1 MIYLGK
7 FIKEVEKKTINNYI
21 NNYLDAT
28 NEYAKY
34 LTGSPS
40 FSTYYSINL
49 ESSTKDLGLE
59 NVTDI
64 IGNES
69 PIKYNK
75 IDNFPLYIESEMTF
89 SQLYEEDSGY
99 NAEFEGTAVVLAGT
113 IIPQTDDV
121 FIIDYL
127 EKRFLFRVTQVETSN
142 TTMRTFYRITF
153 VLSAFDYLVK
163 HKEAPN
169 LGEIMNKVL
178 ERIEEDNRDKLEGIF
193 RSIDFNNKNKLGDT
207 KERNTI
213 LKNLIEDFS
222 DTRLDLRPSM
232 LEGNDVIGDA
242 YEYLISHFASDAGKK
257 GGEFYTPSEVSTL
270 LAKLVEPKEGEMIY
284 DPTCGSGS
292 LLIKASKE
300 IGSKNFRLYGQ
311 EKNGQTQALCKMNM
325 FLHEINDAVI
335 EWGDTIRNPLHL
347 QDNLL
352 KTFDVVVANP
362 PFSLDKWGADFA
374 ENDPFMR
381 FNHYEVPPKSKGDYA
396 FVIHMIKSLNEHGR
410 MGVVLPH
417 GVLFRGASEGKIR
430 QKLIEQNLLDA
441 IIGLPANLFFGTGI
455 PAVILIL
462 KKNRTNKDVLFI
474 DSSNEDVEK
483 GKNQN
488 ILTTENINKIV
499 ETYKNRSEIEKYSHV
514 ATLEEIQEN
523 DYNLNIPRY
532 VDTFEEEKPVDI
544 EATKINIS
552 KIENELVTIK
562 TQMSAY
568 LKELGL

>member
-1 MIYLGK
+1 MQK
-7 FIKEVEKKTINNYI
+7 TTQSTINNVVWKACDTFRGTMDGSDYKD
-21 NNYLDAT
+21 YVLT
-28 NEYAKY
+28 MLFVKY
-34 LTGSPS
+34 LSD
-40 FSTYYSINL
+40 FYKEKL
-49 ESSTKDLGLE
+49 EQLQAEYGDK
-59 NVTDI
+59 TDR
-64 IGNES
+64 
-69 PIKYNK
+69 
-75 IDNFPLYIESEMTF
+75 IEAKLKREKF
-89 SQLYEEDSGY
+89 RLDDSC
-99 NAEFEGTAVVLAGT
+99 T
-113 IIPQTDDV
+113 
-121 FIIDYL
+121 
-127 EKRFLFRVTQVETSN
+127 
-142 TTMRTFYRITF
+142 
-153 VLSAFDYLVK
+153 FDYLAK

-193 RSIDFNNKNKLGDT
+193 RSIDFNNRNKLGDT

-381 FNHYEVPPKSKGDYA
+381 FNHYTVPPKSKGDYA

-441 IIGLPANLFFGTGI
+441 VIGLPANLFFGTGI
-455 PAVILIL
+455 PATILVF
-462 KKNRTNKDVLFI
+462 KKNRIHNDILFI
-474 DSSNEDVEK
+474 DASREFDK
-483 GKNQN
+483 AKNQN
-488 ILTTENINKIV
+488 NISDVNIDKII
-499 ETYKNRSEIEKYSHV
+499 ETYRNRSEIEKYSHV

-532 VDTFEEEKPVDI
+532 VDTFEEEEPVDI
-544 EATKINIS
+544 EATKANIS

>member
-1 MIYLGK
+1 MQK
-7 FIKEVEKKTINNYI
+7 TTQSTINNVVWKACDTFRGTMDGSDYKDYVLTMLFVKYI
-21 NNYLDAT
+21 SDLYKEKLEQLQAEYGDKTDRIEAKLKREKFRLD
-28 NEYAKY
+28 
-34 LTGSPS
+34 
-40 FSTYYSINL
+40 
-49 ESSTKDLGLE
+49 ESCT
-59 NVTDI
+59 
-64 IGNES
+64 
-69 PIKYNK
+69 
-75 IDNFPLYIESEMTF
+75 
-89 SQLYEEDSGY
+89 
-99 NAEFEGTAVVLAGT
+99 
-113 IIPQTDDV
+113 
-121 FIIDYL
+121 
-127 EKRFLFRVTQVETSN
+127 
-142 TTMRTFYRITF
+142 
-153 VLSAFDYLVK
+153 FDYLVK

-374 ENDPFMR
+374 QNDPFMR
-381 FNHYEVPPKSKGDYA
+381 FNHYEAPPKSKGDYA

-455 PAVILIL
+455 PAAILVF
-462 KKNRTNKDVLFI
+462 KKNRANNDILFI
-474 DSSNEDVEK
+474 DASREYEK

-488 ILTTENINKIV
+488 NLTDEHIAKIFD
-499 ETYKNRSEIEKYSHV
+499 TYKNRSEIEKYSHV

-532 VDTFEEEKPVDI
+532 VDTFEEEEIIDLD
-544 EATKINIS
+544 ATKTNIAN
-552 KIENELVTIK
+552 IENELVEIK
-562 TQMSAY
+562 SKMSGY

>member
-1 MIYLGK
+1 MQK
-7 FIKEVEKKTINNYI
+7 TTQSTINNVVWKACDTFRGTMDGSDYKD
-21 NNYLDAT
+21 YVLT
-28 NEYAKY
+28 MLFVKY
-34 LTGSPS
+34 LSD
-40 FSTYYSINL
+40 FYKEKL
-49 ESSTKDLGLE
+49 EQLQAEYGDK
-59 NVTDI
+59 TDRI
-64 IGNES
+64 EAKLKREKFRLDES
-69 PIKYNK
+69 C
-75 IDNFPLYIESEMTF
+75 T
-89 SQLYEEDSGY
+89 
-99 NAEFEGTAVVLAGT
+99 
-113 IIPQTDDV
+113 
-121 FIIDYL
+121 
-127 EKRFLFRVTQVETSN
+127 
-142 TTMRTFYRITF
+142 
-153 VLSAFDYLVK
+153 FDYLVK
-163 HKEAPN
+163 HKEASN

-270 LAKLVEPKEGEMIY
+270 LAKLVEPKEGDMIY

-300 IGSKNFRLYGQ
+300 IESKNFRLYGQ

-381 FNHYEVPPKSKGDYA
+381 FNYYEVPPKSKGDYA

-455 PAVILIL
+455 PAAILVF
-462 KKNRTNKDVLFI
+462 KKNRANKDILFI
-474 DSSNEDVEK
+474 DASREFDK
-483 GKNQN
+483 AKNQN
-488 ILTTENINKIV
+488 NLTDENIEKII
-499 ETYKNRSEIEKYSHV
+499 ETYRTRSKIEKYSHV

-532 VDTFEEEKPVDI
+532 VDTFEEEEPVDI
-544 EATKINIS
+544 EATKINIL

>member
-1 MIYLGK
+1 MQK
-7 FIKEVEKKTINNYI
+7 TTQSTINNVVWKACDTFRGTMDGSDYKD
-21 NNYLDAT
+21 YVLT
-28 NEYAKY
+28 MLFVKY
-34 LTGSPS
+34 LSD
-40 FSTYYSINL
+40 FYKEKL
-49 ESSTKDLGLE
+49 Q
-59 NVTDI
+59 
-64 IGNES
+64 
-69 PIKYNK
+69 
-75 IDNFPLYIESEMTF
+75 
-89 SQLYEEDSGY
+89 QL
-99 NAEFEGTAVVLAGT
+99 
-113 IIPQTDDV
+113 
-121 FIIDYL
+121 
-127 EKRFLFRVTQVETSN
+127 QVEYGNKTD
-142 TTMRTFYRITF
+142 RIEAKLKREKFRLDESCT
-153 VLSAFDYLVK
+153 FDYLVK

-193 RSIDFNNKNKLGDT
+193 RSIDFNNKNKLGET

-417 GVLFRGASEGKIR
+417 GVLFRGAKEGKIR

-455 PAVILIL
+455 PAAILVF
-462 KKNRTNKDVLFI
+462 KKNRVNNDILFI
-474 DSSNEDVEK
+474 DASREFDK
-483 GKNQN
+483 AKNQN
-488 ILTTENINKIV
+488 NLTDENIEKII
-499 ETYKNRSEIEKYSHV
+499 ETYRNRNEIEKYSHV

-532 VDTFEEEKPVDI
+532 VDTFEEEEPVDI
-544 EATKINIS
+544 EATKANIS
-552 KIENELVTIK
+552 KIECELITIK
-562 TQMSAY
+562 TQMNTY

>member
-1 MIYLGK
+1 MQK
-7 FIKEVEKKTINNYI
+7 TTQSTINNVVWKACDTFRGTMDGSDYKD
-21 NNYLDAT
+21 YVLT
-28 NEYAKY
+28 MLFVKY
-34 LTGSPS
+34 LSD
-40 FSTYYSINL
+40 FYKEKLNL
-49 ESSTKDLGLE
+49 LKEEYGDKTDRIKAKLKREKFKLDESCT
-59 NVTDI
+59 
-64 IGNES
+64 
-69 PIKYNK
+69 
-75 IDNFPLYIESEMTF
+75 
-89 SQLYEEDSGY
+89 
-99 NAEFEGTAVVLAGT
+99 
-113 IIPQTDDV
+113 
-121 FIIDYL
+121 
-127 EKRFLFRVTQVETSN
+127 
-142 TTMRTFYRITF
+142 
-153 VLSAFDYLVK
+153 FDYLIK

-178 ERIEEDNRDKLEGIF
+178 ERIEEDNRDKLDGIF

-347 QDNLL
+347 QDNFL

-374 ENDPFMR
+374 QNDPFMR

-430 QKLIEQNLLDA
+430 KRLIEQNLLDS

-455 PAVILIL
+455 PAAILVF
-462 KKNRTNKDVLFI
+462 KKNRANSDILFI
-474 DSSNEDVEK
+474 DASREFDK
-483 GKNQN
+483 AKNQN
-488 ILTTENINKIV
+488 NLTDKNIEKIIQ
-499 ETYKNRSEIEKYSHV
+499 TYKNRSEIQKYSHI
-514 ATLEEIQEN
+514 ATIEEIKEN

-532 VDTFEEEKPVDI
+532 VDTFEEEEPVDI
-544 EATKINIS
+544 EATKANIS
-552 KIENELVTIK
+552 KIESELASIK
-562 TQMSAY
+562 SKMSVY

>member
-1 MIYLGK
+1 MQK
-7 FIKEVEKKTINNYI
+7 TTQSTINNVVWKACDTFRGTMDGSDYKD
-21 NNYLDAT
+21 YVLT
-28 NEYAKY
+28 MLFVKY
-34 LTGSPS
+34 LSD
-40 FSTYYSINL
+40 FYKEKL
-49 ESSTKDLGLE
+49 EQLQAEYGDK
-59 NVTDI
+59 TDRI
-64 IGNES
+64 EAKLKREKFRLDES
-69 PIKYNK
+69 C
-75 IDNFPLYIESEMTF
+75 T
-89 SQLYEEDSGY
+89 
-99 NAEFEGTAVVLAGT
+99 
-113 IIPQTDDV
+113 
-121 FIIDYL
+121 
-127 EKRFLFRVTQVETSN
+127 
-142 TTMRTFYRITF
+142 
-153 VLSAFDYLVK
+153 FDYLIK
-163 HKEAPN
+163 HKEASN

-270 LAKLVEPKEGEMIY
+270 LAKLVEPKEGDMIY

-311 EKNGQTQALCKMNM
+311 ERNGQTQALCKMNM

-381 FNHYEVPPKSKGDYA
+381 FNHYTVPPKSKGDYA

-441 IIGLPANLFFGTGI
+441 VIGLPANLFFGTGI
-455 PAVILIL
+455 PATILVF
-462 KKNRTNKDVLFI
+462 KKNRIHNDILFI
-474 DSSNEDVEK
+474 DASREFDK
-483 GKNQN
+483 AKNQN
-488 ILTTENINKIV
+488 NISDVNIDKII
-499 ETYKNRSEIEKYSHV
+499 ETYRNRSEIEKYSHV
-514 ATLEEIQEN
+514 ATIEEIQEN

-532 VDTFEEEKPVDI
+532 VDTFEEEEPVDI
-544 EATKINIS
+544 EATKANIS
-552 KIENELVTIK
+552 KIESELVSIK
-562 TQMSAY
+562 TQMSSY